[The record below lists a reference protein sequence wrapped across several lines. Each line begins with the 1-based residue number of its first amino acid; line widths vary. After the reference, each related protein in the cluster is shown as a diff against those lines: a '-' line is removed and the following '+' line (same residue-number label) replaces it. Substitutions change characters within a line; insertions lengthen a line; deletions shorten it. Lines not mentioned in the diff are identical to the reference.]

1 LYTQFGSDRFRKAQ
15 AVTGKIITRPVKF
28 VGKTPKWVKE
38 AGMQYGYG
46 NRKPGKY
53 SMGGGIVLIVGNT
66 GKSSWY
72 GRVVVDGKETTK
84 KLAVANQQCNLDRA
98 KGLLLDMREQ
108 ARNGV
113 LTRRTQANAVRIAT
127 SQVRSL
133 RDGPAF
139 KIGVS
144 AITPKLSSERR
155 TPLALCG

>member
-1 LYTQFGSDRFRKAQ
+1 
-15 AVTGKIITRPVKF
+15 
-28 VGKTPKWVKE
+28 
-38 AGMQYGYG
+38 MQYGYG

-113 LTRRTQANAVRIAT
+113 LTRRTQPNAVRIANSLG
-127 SQVRSL
+127 SQFERWAGFQNWSGRHHTKTIQRAQNTL
-133 RDGPAF
+133 GP
-139 KIGVS
+139 
-144 AITPKLSSERR
+144 PR
-155 TPLALCG
+155 TA